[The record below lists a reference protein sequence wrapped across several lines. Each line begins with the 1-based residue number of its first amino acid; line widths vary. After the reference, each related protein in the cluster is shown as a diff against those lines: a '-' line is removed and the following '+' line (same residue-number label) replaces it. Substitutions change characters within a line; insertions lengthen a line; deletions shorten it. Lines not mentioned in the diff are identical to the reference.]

1 MSTAPTPESGDV
13 VAVIV
18 VTYNSAAVVPGLLE
32 SLGPGLAGLRW
43 HLTVA
48 DNASSDGT
56 AETVRRLMPAARVV
70 ETGRN
75 GGYSA
80 GINAAAAAAAPF
92 TSVLILNPD
101 VRLTPGCGQLLLDL
115 LRRGDDGIVVPLV
128 TMADGSPE
136 HTLRREPTVL
146 RALGDALLGA
156 ERAGRFPVLGEVVT
170 DPAAYRRESRS
181 DWAVGSAL
189 LVSGR
194 CWSAC
199 APWDESFFLYS
210 EETDFAL
217 RARDAGFP
225 TRLAP
230 AARATHIGGDSRAAP
245 WLWRLLTLNKVRLYR
260 RRNGRAATAA
270 YWAAVLLREVSR
282 AALGSPTSRA
292 AAAALLRPAALRE
305 TPGPPADQRATI
317 GTGLNASA

>member
-1 MSTAPTPESGDV
+1 MTTDPVAGSGDV

-18 VTYNSAAVVPGLLE
+18 VTYHSAAVLPGLLD

-48 DNASSDGT
+48 DNASTDGT
-56 AETVRRLMPAARVV
+56 AETVRRLMPEARVV

-75 GGYSA
+75 AGYSA
-80 GINAAAAAAAPF
+80 GINAAIAAAAPF
-92 TSVLILNPD
+92 TAVLVLNPD
-101 VRLTPGCGQLLLDL
+101 IRLAPGCGRHLLDL
-115 LRRGDDGIVVPLV
+115 LHRAGDGIVVPVV

-146 RALGDALLGA
+146 RALGDAFLGA
-156 ERAGRFPVLGEVVT
+156 ERAGRFPLLGEVVT
-170 DPAAYRRESRS
+170 DPASYQRESSS
-181 DWAVGSAL
+181 DWAVGSAML
-189 LVSGR
+189 IGER
-194 CWSAC
+194 CWAAC

-217 RARDAGFP
+217 RARDAGFS
-225 TRLAP
+225 TRVAP

-260 RRNGRAATAA
+260 RRHGRLATTG
-270 YWAAVLLREVSR
+270 YWAAILLRELSR

-292 AAAALLRPAALRE
+292 AATALLRPATLRE
-305 TPGPPADQRATI
+305 VPGPPTDRPATA
-317 GTGLNASA
+317 GVTG

>member
-1 MSTAPTPESGDV
+1 MSTTETPGSGDML
-13 VAVIV
+13 AVIV
-18 VTYNSAAVVPGLLE
+18 VTYNSAAVVPGLLD

-43 HLTVA
+43 QLTVA

-56 AETVRRLMPAARVV
+56 AETVRRLMPVARVV
-70 ETGRN
+70 ETGHN

-80 GINAAAAAAAPF
+80 GINAAAAAAGPF

-101 VRLTPGCGQLLLDL
+101 IRLAPGCGRHLVDL
-115 LRRGDDGIVVPLV
+115 QRRGGDGIVVPLV
-128 TMADGSPE
+128 TMADGGPE

-146 RALGDALLGA
+146 RALGDAFVGA
-156 ERAGRFPVLGEVVT
+156 ERAGRLPVLGEVVT
-170 DPAAYRRESRS
+170 DPAAYRRESTS
-181 DWAVGSAL
+181 DWAVGSAM

-245 WLWRLLTLNKVRLYR
+245 WMWRLLTLNKVRLYR
-260 RRNGRAATAA
+260 RRHGRVATAA
-270 YWAAVLLREVSR
+270 YWAAVLLRELSR

-292 AAAALLRPAALRE
+292 AAAALLRPGSLRE
-305 TPGPPADQRATI
+305 APGPPTDQRAAV

>member
-1 MSTAPTPESGDV
+1 MTTAPVPGSDDL

-18 VTYNSAAVVPGLLE
+18 VTYNSAAVVPDLLD
-32 SLGPGLAGLRW
+32 SLGPGLAGVRW

-48 DNASSDGT
+48 DNNSSDGT
-56 AETVRRLMPAARVV
+56 AGLVRRLMPDARVV

-80 GINAAAAAAAPF
+80 GINAAVAAAEPF
-92 TSVLILNPD
+92 TAVFILNPD
-101 VRLTPGCGQLLLDL
+101 IRLAPGCGRLLLDL
-115 LRRGDDGIVVPLV
+115 LHRGDGGIVVPLV
-128 TMADGSPE
+128 TMADGTPE

-146 RALGDALLGA
+146 RTLGDAFLGA
-156 ERAGRFPVLGEVVT
+156 ERAGRFPLLGETVT
-170 DPAAYRRESRS
+170 DPDTYGRETSS
-181 DWAVGSAL
+181 DWAVGSAML
-189 LVSGR
+189 IGGR
-194 CWSAC
+194 CWAAC

-217 RARDAGFP
+217 RARDAGFK

-230 AARATHIGGDSRAAP
+230 AAHATHIGGDSRAAP

-260 RRNGRAATAA
+260 RRHGRPATAA
-270 YWAAVLLREVSR
+270 YWAAILLRELSR

-292 AAAALLRPAALRE
+292 AVKGLLSPATLRE
-305 TPGPPADQRATI
+305 VPGPPGDRRPAI
-317 GTGLNASA
+317 GARP